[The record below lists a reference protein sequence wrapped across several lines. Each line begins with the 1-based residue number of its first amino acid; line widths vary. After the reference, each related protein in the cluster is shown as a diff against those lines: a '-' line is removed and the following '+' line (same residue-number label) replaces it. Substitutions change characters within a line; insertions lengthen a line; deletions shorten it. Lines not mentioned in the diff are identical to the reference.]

1 MDSST
6 SGDHA
11 TVGSSWDIIQANID
25 GAVIGPA
32 SSTDNGIVRY
42 NSTTGTLIQDSLA
55 TIDDNGSINIPSG
68 QKYKINNNNLD
79 ATDVGAEPTISSKNT
94 AFNKNFGSTPTDV
107 KINGTQAVGSIDEI
121 ARIDHVHPID
131 STRAELSHTHSESE
145 ITSLVTDLSSKLKK
159 SPVIITVGSSD
170 CDYTN
175 ISAALAAITDASA
188 TKQYCIIGYGN
199 VEDTSLI
206 TWKSYVDLQ
215 GIGLNWNINTATN
228 GLGLTL
234 TDLVRV
240 TIQDVIIR
248 RNGTVTV
255 ASSVIRIC
263 GNCDKTVKIINLTA
277 YNEISA
283 VVAGCHGI
291 QIDGTCTS
299 ILRLC
304 HGYGGGATY
313 SCGIYIISSAAP
325 ELISCTG
332 FGGNGGNNCWGV
344 CIGGASSP
352 LLTGCTGIGGNGGT
366 SCRGFYINE
375 SCSPIMTSCLGKYP
389 TFMSYHEFTGSNS
402 TILPFSGKP
411 YFLQSIYVAVGTPGA
426 AGSTLSIGTS
436 AGGSQIA
443 SAIPMDSAGG
453 KYFAF
458 IPQAFAADAT
468 IYLTFSDVATRATI
482 FYSVG
487 YNFATTQG
495 LYNDTLGMP
504 RFLNCSFLGNMA
516 SVGLYVSTQAMV
528 EACLYS
534 NCMFKTAGSTSYSV
548 QGASAGK
555 INAKN
560 CTFVGPLLNAIP
572 EGKVINI
579 PMFESS
585 SSLLLENPGTSY
597 TELTPLEKFRSAVDF
612 TYMDARLVR
621 VAISGIGNETG
632 TKGIEI
638 FNVTDGSTV
647 CSVTWTAST
656 QQNALAGSWTS
667 LALSTAKTLA
677 IRVKGFSA
685 AEDISLDKVVLQILE
700 V

>member
-1 MDSST
+1 MPRVPVVPSQG
-6 SGDHA
+6 SG
-11 TVGSSWDIIQANID
+11 TPGGS
-25 GAVIGPA
+25 GA
-32 SSTDNGIVRY
+32 
-42 NSTTGTLIQDSLA
+42 
-55 TIDDNGSINIPSG
+55 INIPDDYFFDDTTARDAYFTSNPTELVEGVQVVIGTSSLQLQEYDGSAWIDITPVVRGPAGADGTGDMIKSVYDTDDDGIVDAAEVAASLASEASITESQVSG
-68 QKYKINNNNLD
+68 
-79 ATDVGAEPTISSKNT
+79 
-94 AFNKNFGSTPTDV
+94 
-107 KINGTQAVGSIDEI
+107 
-121 ARIDHVHPID
+121 
-131 STRAELSHTHSESE
+131 
-145 ITSLVTDLSSKLKK
+145 LVTDLSSKLKI
-159 SPVIITVGSSD
+159 SPVIITVGSSN
-170 CDYTN
+170 CDYTTMN
-175 ISAALAAITDASA
+175 DALAAITDASA

-240 TIQDVIIR
+240 TVQDVIIR

-313 SCGIYIISSAAP
+313 SCGIYIIGSAAP

-332 FGGNGGNNCWGV
+332 FGGNSGNNCWGV

-352 LLTGCTGIGGNGGT
+352 LLTGCTSIGGNGGT

-375 SCSPIMTSCLGKYP
+375 SCSPIMTGCIGKYP
-389 TFMSYHEFTGSNS
+389 TFMNYHEFTGANN

-411 YFLQSIYVAVGTPGA
+411 YFLQSIYVAIGTPGA

-443 SAIPMDSAGG
+443 SGISTAVAGG
-453 KYFAF
+453 QYFAF
-458 IPQAFAADAT
+458 IPQAFAADAP
-468 IYLTFSDVATRATI
+468 IYLTFSDTATRATI

-487 YNFATTQG
+487 YNYSTTQG

-516 SVGLYVSTQAMV
+516 SAGLYVTAQAMT
-528 EACLYS
+528 EASLYT
-534 NCMFKTAGSTSYSV
+534 NCMFKTAGSTSYSA

-560 CTFVGPLLNAIP
+560 CSFIGILLNAIP
-572 EGKVINI
+572 EGKIIHV
-579 PMFESS
+579 PMFESDTP
-585 SSLLLENPGTSY
+585 LLLENPGTSY
-597 TELTPLEKFRSAVDF
+597 VELTPLEKYRSAVDF
-612 TYMDARLVR
+612 TYMDARLAR
-621 VAISGIGNETG
+621 VVVSGIGNEAG
-632 TKGIEI
+632 TKGVEI
-638 FNVTDGSTV
+638 YNTTDGSTV
-647 CSVTWTAST
+647 CNVTWTANT

-667 LALSTAKTLA
+667 IALTAVKTLA
-677 IRVKGFSA
+677 IRVKGYSA
-685 AEDISLDKVVLQILE
+685 TEDISLDKVVLQILE